1 MTAPKSSTSPLIN
14 PSENGP
20 YIVKGLE
27 TLTNSKGE
35 TLSTKPTIALCRC
48 GGSANKPFCDGTH
61 ATNGFNSQKLE
72 GRTPDRRDN
81 YEGKEITLHDNRG
94 ICSHAGFCTSKLASV
109 FKLKT
114 EPWIDPDGASAEE
127 LIAAAKRCPSGAL
140 SYSIEGVEQ
149 RDQDRPP
156 QVLVSRNGPYYVT
169 GGIELENEARGE
181 GASEEHYALC
191 RCGDSKNK
199 PFCDGTHWRVK
210 FQDEKN

>member
-94 ICSHAGFCTSKLASV
+94 LRENLRRHASSVSEQKLFGPTAG
-109 FKLKT
+109 
-114 EPWIDPDGASAEE
+114 E
-127 LIAAAKRCPSGAL
+127 KRLA
-140 SYSIEGVEQ
+140 
-149 RDQDRPP
+149 
-156 QVLVSRNGPYYVT
+156 
-169 GGIELENEARGE
+169 
-181 GASEEHYALC
+181 H
-191 RCGDSKNK
+191 
-199 PFCDGTHWRVK
+199 
-210 FQDEKN
+210 